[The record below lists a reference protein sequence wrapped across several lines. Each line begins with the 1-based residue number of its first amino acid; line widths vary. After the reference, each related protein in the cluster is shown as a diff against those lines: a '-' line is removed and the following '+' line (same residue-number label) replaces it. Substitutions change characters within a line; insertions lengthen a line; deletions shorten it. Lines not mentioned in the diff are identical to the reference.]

1 MLFPMTITT
10 SLDGRLH
17 ARASHVRRPAPTT
30 TPFVSL
36 HLLDGGA
43 PHGALSGAAR
53 HALEKHGSLT
63 PAQRLSLSA
72 PADLPRLYTQSE
84 AAVLMDALAAAGA
97 NVVVLGRTTA

>member
-1 MLFPMTITT
+1 MTITT
-10 SLDGRLH
+10 SLDGRIH

-43 PHGALSGAAR
+43 PRGALSGSVR
-53 HALEKHGSLT
+53 HVIEQHGSLT

-72 PADLPRLYTQSE
+72 PADLPRLYTQPE
-84 AAVLMDALAAAGA
+84 AAILTDALTAAGA
-97 NVVVLGRTTA
+97 HVTAVAPLTHL